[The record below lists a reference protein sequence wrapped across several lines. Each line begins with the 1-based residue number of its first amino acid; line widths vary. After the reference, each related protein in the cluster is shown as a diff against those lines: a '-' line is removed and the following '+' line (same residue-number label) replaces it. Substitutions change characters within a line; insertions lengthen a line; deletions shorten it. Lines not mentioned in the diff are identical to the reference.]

1 MNAVNEV
8 LVEISVV
15 LGDTMMPID
24 LLLRMGRGAVIDL
37 DTDVDQQVSIFANAK
52 LIAKGEIV
60 IAGENIA
67 VSITECYLGSSE

>member
-1 MNAVNEV
+1 MNAINDV

-37 DTDVDQQVSIFANAK
+37 DVDVEQQVSIFANGK

-67 VSITECYLGSSE
+67 VSITDSYLVPSE